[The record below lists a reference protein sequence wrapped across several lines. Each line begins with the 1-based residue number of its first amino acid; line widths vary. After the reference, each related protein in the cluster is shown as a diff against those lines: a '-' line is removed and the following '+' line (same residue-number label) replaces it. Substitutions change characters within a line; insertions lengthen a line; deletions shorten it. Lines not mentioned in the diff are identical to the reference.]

1 MGLIEASIQFK
12 ETLEEVKYQIE
23 SLEDYI
29 KDVDDDEQRGY
40 LKATYDNLKEAQE
53 AQEEHYES
61 SIVLLQA
68 IDKIISK

>member
-1 MGLIEASIQFK
+1 MSA
-12 ETLEEVKYQIE
+12 
-23 SLEDYI
+23 
-29 KDVDDDEQRGY
+29 EQRGY
-40 LKATYDNLKEAQE
+40 LKATYDSLKE

>member
-29 KDVDDDEQRGY
+29 KNVDNDEQRGY
-40 LKATYDNLKEAQE
+40 LKAIYDNLKEAQE
-53 AQEEHYES
+53 EHYNS
-61 SIVLLQA
+61 STALLQE
-68 IDKIISK
+68 IDKVFSK

>member
-40 LKATYDNLKEAQE
+40 LKATYDSLKEAK
-53 AQEEHYES
+53 EEHYES

>member
-40 LKATYDNLKEAQE
+40 LKATYDSLKK